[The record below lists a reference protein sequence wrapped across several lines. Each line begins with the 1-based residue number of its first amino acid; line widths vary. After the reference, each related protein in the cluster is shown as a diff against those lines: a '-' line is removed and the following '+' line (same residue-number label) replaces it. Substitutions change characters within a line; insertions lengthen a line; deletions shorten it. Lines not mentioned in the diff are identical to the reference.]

1 MKLLPSQLL
10 LYPSIHKSN
19 TWLRKMVMKVP
30 METATAADVEDG
42 DPAAASSLSLNPK
55 VNTTSTYILG
65 VYRANRLNL
74 IYR

>member
-1 MKLLPSQLL
+1 
-10 LYPSIHKSN
+10 
-19 TWLRKMVMKVP
+19 

-55 VNTTSTYILG
+55 VKTTSTYILG

-74 IYR
+74 VYR